1 MIIRHLYPYI
11 RQALQNFPCVALLG
25 PRQVGKTTL
34 ALEVGKEW
42 IPSPIY
48 SDLERPSDLVKLSDP
63 EYYLR
68 SNFGRLVI
76 LDEIQ
81 RVPDLFPVLRSM
93 VDEQKRQG
101 KLAGQY
107 LLLGSASRDLLKQS
121 SESLAGRICYIDL
134 TGFNLSECGQ
144 DHQDTLWQRGGFPES
159 FLAAN
164 DRFSSLWRKSFIR
177 TYIERDIPFLGP
189 KIESETLRRFWTMMA
204 HNQGE
209 LLNGARLATNLG
221 VSTPTIF
228 RYLDI
233 FSDLFLIRILRPW
246 YQNVGKRL
254 VKSPKVYIRDSG
266 VLHTLLQIETLDS
279 LLSHPVVGGSWEG
292 FVIENIASIL
302 NNRMSLWYY
311 RTAAGAEIDL
321 LIENGHEKIAVEIK
335 RSLAP
340 VPSKGFYNAI
350 QDLDISKAYIVYPG
364 HDQYSLTDNVEVIS
378 LAGILQKFMAPSS

>member
-81 RVPDLFPVLRSM
+81 RVPDLFPALRSM

-164 DRFSSLWRKSFIR
+164 DRFSSLWRESFIR

-228 RYLDI
+228 RYLAI

-364 HDQYSLTDNVEVIS
+364 HDQYSRTDNVEVIS
-378 LAGILQKFMAPSS
+378 LAGILQKFMTIE